1 MKKRSKKDPYVLI
14 AIITAVALL
23 CLLALAL
30 VFLYEYKDKEIIE
43 ETNTSKIKINYP
55 ALKNKKINKDIEN
68 FINKN
73 IHNFKKLAPPPP
85 DDPRHYK
92 NELYITYDRPFI
104 TRKYASMVFYVMTYD
119 GGAHPT
125 TAVVTMNY
133 NAQTGKELRLADIYS
148 GDKTKIREMIIGR
161 LMKQV
166 DHPDKE
172 WITRGVNQD
181 DLETFTFRF
190 TNITFYF
197 GQYQVAPYAQG
208 IQKVKFKLS
217 TLIPIEH

>member
-1 MKKRSKKDPYVLI
+1 MKKRS
-14 AIITAVALL
+14 AIITAAALL
-23 CLLALAL
+23 CLLALAF

-43 ETNTSKIKINYP
+43 ETNTSKTKINYP
-55 ALKNKKINKDIEN
+55 ALKNKMINKDIEK
-68 FINKN
+68 FINRN
-73 IHNFKKLAPPPP
+73 ISDFRKLALPPAN
-85 DDPRHYK
+85 DPRHYK
-92 NELYITYDRPFI
+92 NELYITYDKPFI
-104 TRKYASMVFYVMTYD
+104 TRKYASIVFYVMTYD

-125 TAVVTMNY
+125 TAVITKNY
-133 NAQTGKELRLADIYS
+133 NAQTGKELRLADICP

-166 DHPDKE
+166 NRPDKE

-181 DLETFTFRF
+181 DLETFAFRF
-190 TNITFYF
+190 TDITFYF